1 MLRAGFTEVLS
12 TGIEMRWMTARA
24 KPTTRPVWPTG
35 MDLRLVEAMMKTKTA
50 VKNTSVNPA
59 RSIATAVF
67 QGSWALNQLWVFIV
81 FPIVGG
87 ILGAA
92 IWKFLRPESDEGT
105 LEESEEV
112 APAPFGKRD
121 MPGQ

>member
-1 MLRAGFTEVLS
+1 MF
-12 TGIEMRWMTARA
+12 
-24 KPTTRPVWPTG
+24 
-35 MDLRLVEAMMKTKTA
+35 
-50 VKNTSVNPA
+50 
-59 RSIATAVF
+59 IA
-67 QGSWALNQLWVFIV
+67 

-92 IWKFLRPESDEGT
+92 IWKVLRPESDEDT